1 MKQGP
6 FSLRG
11 MEFNEAALNEWV
23 ALCNKEQAMREE
35 GASPIEISA
44 MRVRVLKEMVNLLPN
59 LNQDEKMSLF
69 AFLLSQDTSSQ
80 SREQEDP
87 GELNK

>member
-11 MEFNEAALNEWV
+11 MEFNEAAVNEWV
-23 ALCNKEQAMREE
+23 TLCNKERTMREE
-35 GASPIEISA
+35 GADPAEQAA
-44 MRVRVLKEMVNLLPN
+44 MHIRVLKEMVNLLPN

-69 AFLLSQDTSSQ
+69 AFLLNQNTPSQPKEQTS
-80 SREQEDP
+80 
-87 GELNK
+87 